1 MNNTVNTLFRDLPAT
16 WTSVQ
21 ARVSFAPTAN
31 WQQAGLAVYGDDDN
45 FVYVTR
51 NFNFAQRI
59 SMVSETDQVPHIVAE
74 PAVAATRGILLRL
87 QRPAGSDQVTGAY
100 SVDGTTWTTLG
111 TTTADLTS
119 PRLALITGASPG
131 GLPLATYHDVTITAS
146 DDPGL
151 AVSTTQL
158 SATTPAGGTVGDL
171 SFEVTNAGS
180 GTLSWTATT
189 DQGWLSVSPSSGT
202 GAGTVTVHVDADGL
216 VEGTHTGTVTVT
228 APGAGSPVS
237 VGVSVRVLPAGVTH
251 LVLDYANRA
260 ELVADGWDFTA
271 RTASGGSRD
280 TEVGSGAVVQYS
292 PDGVKVPADAGDV
305 WAGMNNTVNT
315 LFRDLPATWTSVQ
328 ARVSFAPTA
337 NWQQAGLAVYG
348 DDDNFVY
355 VTRNFNFAQRISMVS
370 ETDQVPHIVAEP
382 AVAATR
388 GIHLRL
394 QRPAGSDQVTGAYSV
409 DATTWTTLGT
419 TTADLTSPRLALIT
433 GASPGGLPLATYHD
447 VTVTASTQPV
457 LAVSRAQLA
466 ASVPAGGSKTDSFT
480 VSNEGTGTLAWTA
493 SVTQGA
499 AWLSVSPS
507 SGTGPGT
514 VEVSI
519 DADGLPAG
527 AHQGTIVVAAPGATG
542 SPVTIPVALDVLGDG
557 TTHLVLDYAGR
568 AELLADGW
576 DFTAR
581 TASGGSR
588 DTEVGSGAV
597 VQYSPDGVK
606 VPADAGDVWAGMN
619 NTVNTLFRDLPAT
632 WTSVQARVSFAPTAN
647 WQQAGL
653 AVYGDDDNFVYV
665 TRNFNFAQRISMVSE
680 TDQVPVILAEPTVSA
695 TQGILLRLQR
705 ASGDTITGSYS
716 VDGTT
721 WTTLGT
727 TTADLT
733 NPRLA
738 LITGASPGGL
748 PLATYHDVTI
758 T

>member
-131 GLPLATYHDVTITAS
+131 GLPLATYHDVT
-146 DDPGL
+146 
-151 AVSTTQL
+151 
-158 SATTPAGGTVGDL
+158 
-171 SFEVTNAGS
+171 
-180 GTLSWTATT
+180 
-189 DQGWLSVSPSSGT
+189 
-202 GAGTVTVHVDADGL
+202 
-216 VEGTHTGTVTVT
+216 
-228 APGAGSPVS
+228 
-237 VGVSVRVLPAGVTH
+237 
-251 LVLDYANRA
+251 
-260 ELVADGWDFTA
+260 
-271 RTASGGSRD
+271 
-280 TEVGSGAVVQYS
+280 
-292 PDGVKVPADAGDV
+292 
-305 WAGMNNTVNT
+305 
-315 LFRDLPATWTSVQ
+315 
-328 ARVSFAPTA
+328 
-337 NWQQAGLAVYG
+337 
-348 DDDNFVY
+348 
-355 VTRNFNFAQRISMVS
+355 
-370 ETDQVPHIVAEP
+370 
-382 AVAATR
+382 
-388 GIHLRL
+388 
-394 QRPAGSDQVTGAYSV
+394 
-409 DATTWTTLGT
+409 
-419 TTADLTSPRLALIT
+419 
-433 GASPGGLPLATYHD
+433 
-447 VTVTASTQPV
+447 VTASTQPV
-457 LAVSRAQLA
+457 LAVSRAQFA
-466 ASVPAGGSKTDSFT
+466 ASVPAGGSTTDSFT

-557 TTHLVLDYAGR
+557 TTHLVLDYANR
-568 AELLADGW
+568 AELVADGW

-581 TASGGSR
+581 TASGAPR

-665 TRNFNFAQRISMVSE
+665 TRNFNFADRKSTRLNSSHVAISYAVFC
-680 TDQVPVILAEPTVSA
+680 
-695 TQGILLRLQR
+695 LQKQ
-705 ASGDTITGSYS
+705 
-716 VDGTT
+716 
-721 WTTLGT
+721 
-727 TTADLT
+727 
-733 NPRLA
+733 
-738 LITGASPGGL
+738 
-748 PLATYHDVTI
+748 
-758 T
+758 

>member
-131 GLPLATYHDVTITAS
+131 GLPLATYHDVTVTAS
-146 DDPGL
+146 DDPVL

-158 SATTPAGGTVGDL
+158 SATTPAGGTVGDLSFEVTNAGSGTLSWTATTDQGWLSVSPSSGTGAGTVTVHVDADGLVEGTHTGTVTVTAPGAGSPVSVGVSVRVLPAGVTHLVLHYANRAELVADGWDFTARTASGGSRDTEVGSGAVVQYSPDGVKVPADAGDVWAGMNNTVNTLFRDLPATWTSVQARVSFAPTANWQQAGLAVYGDDDNFVYVTRNFNFAQRISMVSETDQVPVILAEPTVSATQGILLRLQRASGDTITGSFSVDGTTWTTLGTTTADLTNPRLALITGASPGGLPLATYHDVTITASDDPVLAVSTTQLSATTPAGGTVGAL

-355 VTRNFNFAQRISMVS
+355 V
-370 ETDQVPHIVAEP
+370 
-382 AVAATR
+382 
-388 GIHLRL
+388 
-394 QRPAGSDQVTGAYSV
+394 
-409 DATTWTTLGT
+409 
-419 TTADLTSPRLALIT
+419 
-433 GASPGGLPLATYHD
+433 
-447 VTVTASTQPV
+447 
-457 LAVSRAQLA
+457 
-466 ASVPAGGSKTDSFT
+466 
-480 VSNEGTGTLAWTA
+480 
-493 SVTQGA
+493 
-499 AWLSVSPS
+499 
-507 SGTGPGT
+507 
-514 VEVSI
+514 
-519 DADGLPAG
+519 
-527 AHQGTIVVAAPGATG
+527 
-542 SPVTIPVALDVLGDG
+542 
-557 TTHLVLDYAGR
+557 
-568 AELLADGW
+568 
-576 DFTAR
+576 
-581 TASGGSR
+581 
-588 DTEVGSGAV
+588 
-597 VQYSPDGVK
+597 
-606 VPADAGDVWAGMN
+606 
-619 NTVNTLFRDLPAT
+619 
-632 WTSVQARVSFAPTAN
+632 
-647 WQQAGL
+647 
-653 AVYGDDDNFVYV
+653 
-665 TRNFNFAQRISMVSE
+665 
-680 TDQVPVILAEPTVSA
+680 
-695 TQGILLRLQR
+695 
-705 ASGDTITGSYS
+705 
-716 VDGTT
+716 
-721 WTTLGT
+721 
-727 TTADLT
+727 
-733 NPRLA
+733 
-738 LITGASPGGL
+738 
-748 PLATYHDVTI
+748 
-758 T
+758 